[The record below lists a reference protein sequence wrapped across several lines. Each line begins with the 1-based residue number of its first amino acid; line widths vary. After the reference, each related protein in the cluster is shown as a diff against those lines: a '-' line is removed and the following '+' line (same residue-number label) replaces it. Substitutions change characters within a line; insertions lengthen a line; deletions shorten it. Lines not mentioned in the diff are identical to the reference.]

1 MSEDAAVSYTPV
13 ANVESRKAH
22 WLSAVACRL
31 DIITSVALIVAS
43 TPLASLLSKAPLPV
57 AQLNVLDD
65 SWRIDI
71 IYKALSGVWLDRN
84 VIFTYGPLYQLITAI
99 PARLLGFSLKTF
111 YLTGVV
117 TLIWTTIVLTFSTA
131 KVLLHSEPAWKRALF
146 LVLVVGFWSP
156 LEVRTSALLFFYA
169 VFVACVA
176 RILRPHPGLLVRAA
190 ACAFLLILAFM
201 LSADTGFYAAI
212 ALILILAVSA
222 IVDWKSAR
230 NLIRLAQ
237 FGLLSLAGFA
247 LFGIGINVAMGDQPF
262 GFRFLRD
269 AYQIVSTYRWIEP
282 VSMPSN
288 SSRVLMWTLAA
299 AALIYCTALL
309 KKDFRSTTSPRWRVF
324 LLSSPL
330 VALVVLQSALVRPGW
345 EHMVIGLFPIILFSL
360 VVLLGT
366 RVSSITRTS
375 VCLLIAVGGTGLI
388 TGPVS
393 WLRPHNVIANY
404 SFHSRRE
411 SSTCSGIYV
420 DGVCF
425 DSTTFGVRHDATA
438 LQVTSDFLR
447 QTTAPTDSVMVFPYQ
462 NLVGDAARR
471 LVAGGVLQNYLIG
484 GEYLTRRQIVGLET
498 LRPRYGVYFLDW
510 PGVYKVDDVSSF
522 TRTPQVWFYMQRH
535 YSAERQIAPGI
546 IALVRDESR
555 PGRIRQQPH
564 MLSGT
569 GGDFAV
575 AEDPQTIDLGKISWP
590 NDADFLKLTMTMHYP
605 VYWKLLKPAEVI
617 VIVQLA
623 DGSEKQ
629 AKVVLRPNT
638 SNEVWVYPWG
648 DEGLG
653 GFFNPAPAGPQA
665 VLQPAVVG
673 IKIRVARFDWISV
686 MPTRVSVSRAEAV
699 SLQY

>member
-1 MSEDAAVSYTPV
+1 MSEDATVSSTPV
-13 ANVESRKAH
+13 ADVESRKTH

-31 DIITSVALIVAS
+31 DIITAVALIVAS

-71 IYKALSGVWLDRN
+71 VYKTLTGVWLDRN

-111 YLTGVV
+111 YSTSAV
-117 TLIWTTIVLTFSTA
+117 TLIWTTVVLTFSTA
-131 KVLLHSEPAWKRALF
+131 KILLHSEPAWKRALF

-156 LEVRTSALLFFYA
+156 LEIRTSALLFFYA
-169 VFVACVA
+169 VFVACITT
-176 RILRPHPGLLVRAA
+176 ILRPRPGLLVRAA

-201 LSADTGFYAAI
+201 LSADTGFYAAV
-212 ALILILAVSA
+212 ALVLILAVSA
-222 IVDWKSAR
+222 VVNWKSAG
-230 NLIRLAQ
+230 NLTRLAKV
-237 FGLLSLAGFA
+237 GLLSLAWFA
-247 LFGIGINVAMGDQPF
+247 LFGVGINVVLGDQPL

-288 SSRVLMWTLAA
+288 SSRVLVWTLAA
-299 AALIYCTALL
+299 AVLIFCSALFRRDL
-309 KKDFRSTTSPRWRVF
+309 RSTTSARSRLF

-330 VALVVLQSALVRPGW
+330 FALVVLQSALVRPGW
-345 EHMVIGLFPIILFSL
+345 EHMVIGLFPIIFFPL

-366 RVSSITRTS
+366 GVSSITRTS

-404 SFHSRRE
+404 SFYPQRE
-411 SSTCSGIYV
+411 ASTCSGVYV

-425 DSTTFGVRHDATA
+425 DSTTFGVRHDARA

-447 QTTAPTDSVMVFPYQ
+447 QTTAPTDSVIVFPYE
-462 NLVGDAARR
+462 NVVGDAARR
-471 LVAGGVLQNYLIG
+471 RVAGGVLQNYLIG

-510 PGVYKVDDVSSF
+510 PGVYNVDDVSNF
-522 TRTPQVWFYMQRH
+522 TRTPQVWFYMQRN
-535 YSAERQIAPGI
+535 YRAESQIAPGVL
-546 IALVRDESR
+546 ALVRDESR
-555 PGRIRQQPH
+555 AGRIRQQPH
-564 MLSGT
+564 MLSGI
-569 GGDFAV
+569 GGDFV
-575 AEDPQTIDLGKISWP
+575 VTEDPQTIDLGKISWP

-605 VYWKLLKPAEVI
+605 IYWKLLKPAQVTII
-617 VIVQLA
+617 VRLA

-629 AKVVLRPNT
+629 TKAVLRPNS

-648 DEGLG
+648 EEGLG
-653 GFFNPAPAGPQA
+653 GFFYPAPPWPRA
-665 VLQPAVVG
+665 VLPPTVVG
-673 IKIRVARFDWISV
+673 INIRIARFDWISV
-686 MPTRVSVSRAEAV
+686 MPTRLIVSRAEAV
-699 SLQY
+699 SLLH